1 MNPLRSTAVLIA
13 TVLVGAC
20 TSAGT
25 SGGHSPSQVGSPPR
39 TVTAQATAPTVPA
52 CVTQT
57 YNAMT
62 ANQRIGTLFMVGVP
76 VADPAAGSRAGA
88 PSGPD
93 LSRGWP
99 LPRRPQPRQRRLGRR
114 P

>member
-1 MNPLRSTAVLIA
+1 MNPLRRTAVLVA

-25 SGGHSPSQVGSPPR
+25 SASPSPTQTGSQPR
-39 TVTAQATAPTVPA
+39 PVTAQATAASVPA

-76 VADPAAGSRAGA
+76 VADLPEVSTGTPRDMASSTGMPKPSSSEGKAKILARA
-88 PSGPD
+88 
-93 LSRGWP
+93 
-99 LPRRPQPRQRRLGRR
+99 
-114 P
+114 